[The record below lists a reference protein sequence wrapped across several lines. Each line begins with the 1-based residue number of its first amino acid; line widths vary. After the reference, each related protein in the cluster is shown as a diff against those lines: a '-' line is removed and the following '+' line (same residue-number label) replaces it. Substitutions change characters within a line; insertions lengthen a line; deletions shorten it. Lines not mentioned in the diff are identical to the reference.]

1 MPDIRATLITI
12 VLMVGACAPD
22 IHPVPELVLTPAV
35 SQCSQGRLF
44 AEWKVRFELPDAN
57 PLDPLE
63 HQSVVDNFNKMYPP
77 SNYDPAMVYIF
88 VRPSVGNALIFFVDA
103 SGLCVE
109 LAYPTSWATA
119 REWMKPPKPSGISV
133 RKT

>member
-1 MPDIRATLITI
+1 MAQFRTLLVT
-12 VLMVGACAPD
+12 VLLMIGACTSG
-22 IHPVPELVLTPAV
+22 IQPVPELVRSDVA
-35 SQCSQGRLF
+35 QCSPGRVF
-44 AEWKVRFELPDAN
+44 AEWKIRFELPEAN
-57 PLDPLE
+57 PLNPLE
-63 HQSVVDNFNKMYPP
+63 HQSVVNNFNKMYPP

-109 LAYPTSWATA
+109 LAYPTSLATVL
-119 REWMKPPKPSGISV
+119 EWMTPPKPSGISI